1 MFGKIKQKTDKLDV
15 NSLNSLIN
23 IGKKVLNILFILLI
37 ILMVFVISRLVTDL
51 GIINAIKTILKIL
64 IPFFLGL
71 IIAWLLDPLVCF
83 LEKKGWKRSLG
94 TFFIFFLFILL
105 IVLFFWIVIP
115 SIGKQIQDAIG
126 MVPSVVNSFNKWIDD
141 LFHNLNNIYNYDF
154 TSIKQNIYSGISN
167 YTNTLTEDIPNFVI
181 KVFSKILSGGMT
193 FVISLFIAFYMLF
206 DFKNVR
212 KTLISFMPK
221 RVHNTFLDL
230 TDRLNVS
237 LKNYVLGTLFVTIIL
252 FSFQSL
258 GFVIAGLKAPLVF
271 GLICAITNI
280 IPYIGPYI
288 GGIPAVL
295 VGFTINPLVGILTL
309 LSVIISQFLESY
321 ILTPLILSK
330 TMKLHPV
337 TIIIGLLI
345 FEYFFGIIGM
355 IISTPVISCLKIVFN
370 FIDEK
375 YDIFEKIQG

>member
-1 MFGKIKQKTDKLDV
+1 
-15 NSLNSLIN
+15 
-23 IGKKVLNILFILLI
+23 
-37 ILMVFVISRLVTDL
+37 MVFVISRLVTDL

>member
-1 MFGKIKQKTDKLDV
+1 MFEKLKKSDKLDV
-15 NSLNSLIN
+15 NSLNSLISV
-23 IGKKVLNILFILLI
+23 GKKVLNILFVLLI
-37 ILMVFVISRLVTDL
+37 ILMVYVISRLVSDL
-51 GIINAIKTILKIL
+51 RVLHICKTIFKIL

-71 IIAWLLDPLVCF
+71 VIAWLLDPIVSF
-83 LEKKGWKRSLG
+83 FERKGWKRSLS
-94 TFFIFFLFILL
+94 TFVVFFAFLLL
-105 IVLFFWIVIP
+105 IVLFFILVIP
-115 SIGKQIQDAIG
+115 SLGKQIQDAIG
-126 MVPSVVNSFNKWIDD
+126 MVPGVVNSFNKWIEE
-141 LFHNLNNIYNYDF
+141 FFGNLANLYNFDF
-154 TSIKQNIYSGISN
+154 TSIKENIYNGIAN
-167 YTNTLTEDIPNFVI
+167 YTNAITEDIPNFVI
-181 KVFSKILSGGMT
+181 KVFSKLLSGGVT
-193 FVISLFIAFYMLF
+193 LVISLFIAFYMLF

-212 KTLISFMPK
+212 KALTSFMPK
-221 RVHNTFLDL
+221 KLHNTFMDL
-230 TDRLNVS
+230 TDRLNES
-237 LKNYVLGTLFVTIIL
+237 LKNYVLGTLFVTAIL
-252 FSFQSL
+252 FAFQSL

-295 VGFTINPLVGILTL
+295 VGFTISPLVGTLTL
-309 LSVIISQFLESY
+309 ISVIIAQFLESY

-345 FEYFFGIIGM
+345 FEHFFGIIGM
-355 IISTPVISCLKIVFN
+355 LISTPVISCLKIIFN